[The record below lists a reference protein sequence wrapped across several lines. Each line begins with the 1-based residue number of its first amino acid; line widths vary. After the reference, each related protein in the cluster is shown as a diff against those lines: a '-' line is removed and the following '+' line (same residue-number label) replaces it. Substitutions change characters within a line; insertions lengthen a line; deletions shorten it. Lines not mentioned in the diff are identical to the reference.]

1 VTEEFRQ
8 EVRDDLN
15 AAQRKFTSAEF
26 NITQAAFAEAVAD
39 LYYVCFHYLR
49 AILLTR
55 GTKYRSHKGVL
66 SGFRKYF
73 VDEGLADVGVAK
85 FLNKLAKARNDAEYK
100 YGAFDATAV
109 SSFREGALAFRDF
122 AVAYLGQFTDW
133 VLVFQGAPSLFDF
146 LKNSWDSNLAIKE
159 RWIYNG
165 NFHRRDPSETGLP
178 SQITAVVFPD
188 GTVRC
193 RYPKR
198 SVLLALP
205 ESPRDEALTYFGDLL
220 GELYRQVGTAL
231 PANWRSDVPVTIE
244 PRYEVD

>member
-1 VTEEFRQ
+1 MTEEFRR
-8 EVRDDLN
+8 EISEDLN

-26 NITQAAFAEAVAD
+26 NISQGAFGEAVAD

-55 GTKYRSHKGVL
+55 GTKYQSHKGVL

-73 VDEGLADVGVAK
+73 VDEGLAEAGVGK
-85 FLNKLAKARNDAEYK
+85 FLNTLAKARNDADYR
-100 YGAFDATAV
+100 YATFDAAAV
-109 SSFREGALAFRDF
+109 SSFRDATVTLRDF
-122 AVAYLGQFTDW
+122 ALAYLGRFTDW
-133 VLVFQGAPSLFDF
+133 VLVFRGGPMLFDL
-146 LKNSWDSNLAIKE
+146 LKNSWESTPAIKE

-165 NFHRRDPSETGLP
+165 DFHRRDPSESGLP
-178 SQITAVVFPD
+178 SQITVVVLPD

-205 ESPRDEALTYFGDLL
+205 ESPRDEALTYLGDLL
-220 GELYRQVGTAL
+220 GALYGQLGAAL
-231 PANWRSDVPVTIE
+231 PAGWRSDVSITVE
-244 PRYEVD
+244 PRYETY